1 MSFFANIALLM
12 TGALLVHAF
21 FAPAEIDADAVPPTK
36 KPPPTKTPKTDSTRS
51 AMTLR
56 RLGVIVLVA
65 IGFWISLSAVV
76 PVLVWGLWIGDN
88 EHWFWHA
95 WPYITAL
102 LALIATAPLIYRAL
116 ATNVGRRFFSIQ
128 AFYAAT
134 VNGLWA
140 AYCIATLVE
149 PIKGMDPLSA
159 AQAVVREYGH
169 DPSEFT
175 FVPTAESVHFPNDPA
190 NYRTFI
196 VMGPDEPRAR
206 ITVHRHLNYSWK
218 QVAVSWF
225 PPSAQSI
232 ARAKEAHKKG
242 GSESSVRAII
252 QQILQN
258 YPDTPAAK
266 EAEQLLREVDAEA
279 ARRKP

>member
-1 MSFFANIALLM
+1 MTFFAYIALLM
-12 TGALLVHAF
+12 TGILLVHAF
-21 FAPAEIDADAVPPTK
+21 FGRGDTDTAPPTK
-36 KPPPTKTPKTDSTRS
+36 PPIDTTDSTES

-65 IGFWISLSAVV
+65 IRFWISLSAVV
-76 PVLVWGLWIGDN
+76 PRLVWVLSIGDN
-88 EHWFWHA
+88 DHWFWYA
-95 WPYITAL
+95 WPCVTAV
-102 LALIATAPLIYRAL
+102 LALMATAPLIYRTL
-116 ATNVGRRFFSIQ
+116 ATRLGRRFFSIQ
-128 AFYAAT
+128 AFYAAA

-140 AYCIATLVE
+140 AYWIATLVE
-149 PIKGMDPLSA
+149 PIKGIDPLSA
-159 AQAVVREYGH
+159 AQAVVRQYGH

-218 QVAVSWF
+218 QVGVSWF
-225 PPSAQSI
+225 PPSAKSI
-232 ARAKEAHKKG
+232 ARAKAAHKKG
-242 GSESSVRAII
+242 GNESSVRAII
-252 QQILQN
+252 QQVLED